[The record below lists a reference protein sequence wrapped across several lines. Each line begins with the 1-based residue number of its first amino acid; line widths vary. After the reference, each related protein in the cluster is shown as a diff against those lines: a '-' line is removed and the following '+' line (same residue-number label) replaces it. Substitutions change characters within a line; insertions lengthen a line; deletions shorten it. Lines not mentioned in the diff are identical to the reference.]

1 MLRSARRLCIAV
13 DQLGASAPDPTCH
26 FLQLTFPGVRIEWP
40 DATGVAAYALHVLRG
55 KTMKILVIDDHPL
68 IQEALKHV
76 LIELDASLELIQ
88 AQDASSAHAAL
99 SRTSGID
106 LLVLDLALPGC
117 DGFELL
123 ADLRRDWPDIPVL
136 VLSATYDRATVEMA
150 LDLGAMGFIPK
161 TANAHILIDAL
172 RLVLSGGVFV
182 PVECSTSGGGALR
195 PRTGTR
201 SQELGLTPRQGDVL
215 KLLVQGKPNKLI
227 CRDLSLSEGTIKVHV
242 SAILR
247 ALKVNNRTQVVI
259 ELARRG
265 VRLDPTA
272 VRPR

>member
-1 MLRSARRLCIAV
+1 MR
-13 DQLGASAPDPTCH
+13 
-26 FLQLTFPGVRIEWP
+26 
-40 DATGVAAYALHVLRG
+40 
-55 KTMKILVIDDHPL
+55 ILVIDDHPL

-76 LIELDASLELIQ
+76 LTELDASLELLQ
-88 AQDASSAHAAL
+88 AHDASSAHAAL
-99 SRTSGID
+99 SRTSRVD

-117 DGFELL
+117 DGFDLL

-150 LDLGAMGFIPK
+150 IDLGAMGFIPK
-161 TANAHILIDAL
+161 TSNAHVLIDAL

-182 PVECSTSGGGALR
+182 PAECSDAGAGTFR
-195 PRTGTR
+195 PRTGAK
-201 SQELGLTPRQGDVL
+201 SQDLGLTPRQSDVL

-247 ALKVNNRTQVVI
+247 ALNVHNRTQVVI

-265 VRLDPTA
+265 VRLDATA
-272 VRPR
+272 ARVR

>member
-1 MLRSARRLCIAV
+1 
-13 DQLGASAPDPTCH
+13 
-26 FLQLTFPGVRIEWP
+26 
-40 DATGVAAYALHVLRG
+40 
-55 KTMKILVIDDHPL
+55 MKILVIDDHPL

-76 LIELDASLELIQ
+76 LTELDASLELIQ
-88 AQDASSAHAAL
+88 AEDASSAHAAL
-99 SRTSGID
+99 SRTSNVD

-117 DGFELL
+117 DGFDLL
-123 ADLRRDWPDIPVL
+123 ANLRRDWPDIPVL
-136 VLSATYDRATVEMA
+136 VLSATYDRATVELA

-161 TANAHILIDAL
+161 TANPRILIDAL

-182 PVECSTSGGGALR
+182 PVECSASGGAFR
-195 PRTGTR
+195 PRTGSR

-265 VRLDPTA
+265 VRLDATA
-272 VRPR
+272 VRAR

>member
-1 MLRSARRLCIAV
+1 
-13 DQLGASAPDPTCH
+13 
-26 FLQLTFPGVRIEWP
+26 
-40 DATGVAAYALHVLRG
+40 
-55 KTMKILVIDDHPL
+55 MKILVIDDHPL

-76 LIELDASLELIQ
+76 LSELDASLELIQ
-88 AQDASSAHAAL
+88 AHDASSAHAAL

-106 LLVLDLALPGC
+106 LLVLDLTLPGC
-117 DGFELL
+117 DGFDLL

-136 VLSATYDRATVEMA
+136 VLSATYDRATVELA

-161 TANAHILIDAL
+161 TANAHILVDAL

-182 PVECSTSGGGALR
+182 PVECSDTGSGPFR
-195 PRTGTR
+195 PRTKSR
-201 SQELGLTPRQGDVL
+201 DLGLTPRQGDVL

-247 ALKVNNRTQVVI
+247 ALNVHNRTQVVI

-265 VRLDPTA
+265 VRLEPSVA
-272 VRPR
+272 RAR